1 MSDMSISNNYRST
14 YSIYSQSAVRKNPK
28 AERRDAVS
36 FCGCVSVDSEEKA
49 IMDRLYMYG
58 CVPTGDKATDK
69 AKLRRIEY
77 EKAKQDNYVSNKY
90 LTVSAGECERIQ
102 ERKKENRKI
111 ANPEKVPKKQDER
124 LGDKLRG
131 EQIYLAIQMKQKRD
145 AASGSSSGRVEAKHA
160 A

>member
-1 MSDMSISNNYRST
+1 MSNISINSNYRST
-14 YSIYSQSAVRKNPK
+14 YNMYYQSAARKNPK
-28 AERRDAVS
+28 AERRDTMS
-36 FCGCVSVDSEEKA
+36 FCGCASVDSEEKA
-49 IMDRLYMYG
+49 IMDRLWMYG

-69 AKLRRIEY
+69 AKLRRIEF

-131 EQIYLAIQMKQKRD
+131 EQIYLAIKMKEKREN
-145 AASGSSSGRVEAKHA
+145 SESSSKKSA

>member
-1 MSDMSISNNYRST
+1 MSNMSINSNYGNLYNAKSN
-14 YSIYSQSAVRKNPK
+14 SAARKNPK
-28 AERRDAVS
+28 AERRDTMS
-36 FCGCVSVDSEEKA
+36 FCGCAAIDSEEKA
-49 IMDRLYMYG
+49 IMDRLWMYG

-69 AKLRRIEY
+69 AKLRRIEF

-131 EQIYLAIQMKQKRD
+131 EQIYLAIQMKQKSD
-145 AASGSSSGRVEAKHA
+145 NSGASSKKSAA
-160 A
+160 